1 MNEEPPISSDQPP
14 FVLSYGT
21 SGSVKWVTVARA
33 GSGFEAGL
41 IRNMLENEGI
51 RSFVPNLESG
61 AVHPAM
67 SVGGFPI
74 QVEQSDAE
82 RAREILKN
90 TPVGRGP
97 PAAITQCPACGF
109 HRSRRRRI
117 WLLPV
122 AILLACGGIT
132 LYLLGL
138 PLWPL
143 LLLPADLLPFFIGSL
158 TCARCGK
165 AWALP
170 EHDDD

>member
-1 MNEEPPISSDQPP
+1 MEDELSTTADQSP
-14 FVLSYGT
+14 FVLPYGT
-21 SGSVKWVTVARA
+21 TGSAKLVTVARA

-82 RAREILKN
+82 HAKEVLKN
-90 TPVGRGP
+90 TPAGRGP
-97 PAAITQCPACGF
+97 LAAITQCPACGF
-109 HRSRRRRI
+109 HRSRRRRF

-132 LYLLGL
+132 IYLLGM

-143 LLLPADLLPFFIGSL
+143 LLLPAVLLPFFIGPL